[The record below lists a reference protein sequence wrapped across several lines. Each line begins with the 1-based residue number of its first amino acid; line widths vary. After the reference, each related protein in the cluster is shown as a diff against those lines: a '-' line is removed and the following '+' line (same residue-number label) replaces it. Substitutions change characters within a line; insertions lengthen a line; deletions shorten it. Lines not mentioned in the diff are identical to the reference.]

1 MWGGEGGKGGDEKRL
16 SVSSFYC
23 ILSHSPYHC
32 QVFAVW
38 RLEPSRPSSPP
49 TGRHR
54 PGSKP
59 STPQP
64 IGEADE
70 GGEGGVGGASTPPP
84 RSPQPPPQQRT
95 SASSGSFASSPPPS
109 LDVDLL
115 YHPIKADSD
124 DSCSKELQ
132 KVSLCGWAG
141 GGGR

>member
-1 MWGGEGGKGGDEKRL
+1 MRSGE
-16 SVSSFYC
+16 VSPPT
-23 ILSHSPYHC
+23 IASPLTPPTIADC

-54 PGSKP
+54 PSSKP

-70 GGEGGVGGASTPPP
+70 GGKGGGTGASTPPP
-84 RSPQPPPQQRT
+84 RSPQPPPQQRM
-95 SASSGSFASSPPPS
+95 SASSGSFSSSPPPS

-115 YHPIKADSD
+115 YHPIMADSD
-124 DSCSKELQ
+124 DSCLKELQ
-132 KVSLCGWAG
+132 KVSLCGWEG
-141 GGGR
+141 GGGRVWGGGGR